1 MEDLKLLIDKI
12 NETNF
17 EEESEVLD
25 LIKNTSN
32 GIYSGTNTEGQ
43 TIIVELIKNKY
54 IRIAT
59 HQYNGWIRIN
69 QYYNENTKKHNLLL
83 CLQFNITFTL
93 QFCGNYLLFIN
104 FIL

>member
-1 MEDLKLLIDKI
+1 MEDLKLLVDKI

-25 LIKNTSN
+25 LIKNTDN

-43 TIIVELIKNKY
+43 TIVVELIKNKY

-69 QYYNENTKKHNLLL
+69 QYYNENNELVREETYEK
-83 CLQFNITFTL
+83 T
-93 QFCGNYLLFIN
+93 
-104 FIL
+104 

>member
-1 MEDLKLLIDKI
+1 MEELKLLIDKI

-17 EEESEVLD
+17 EEDSEVLD

-43 TIIVELIKNKY
+43 TIVIEIIKNKY

-69 QYYNENTKKHNLLL
+69 QYYNENNELICEETYEKA
-83 CLQFNITFTL
+83 
-93 QFCGNYLLFIN
+93 
-104 FIL
+104 

>member
-17 EEESEVLD
+17 EEDSEVLD
-25 LIKNTSN
+25 LIKNTDN

-43 TIIVELIKNKY
+43 TIIVEIIKNKY

-59 HQYNGWIRIN
+59 HQNNGWIRIN
-69 QYYNENTKKHNLLL
+69 QYYNENNELIREETYEKA
-83 CLQFNITFTL
+83 
-93 QFCGNYLLFIN
+93 
-104 FIL
+104 

>member
-25 LIKNTSN
+25 LIKNTDN

-43 TIIVELIKNKY
+43 TILIEIIKNKY

-69 QYYNENTKKHNLLL
+69 QYYNENNELIREETYEKA
-83 CLQFNITFTL
+83 
-93 QFCGNYLLFIN
+93 
-104 FIL
+104 